1 MKITNCKTNH
11 MVNPLGYHLGKP
23 VFSYLVE
30 ESVGTKQEQARIK
43 VALDEG
49 MQQVVAD
56 TLWREDI
63 DSLGYAP
70 QLTLAP
76 CTRYYWTV
84 MVKSDAGEETVSEV
98 QWFETGK
105 MEQPWAATWITCE
118 EKKGHPIF
126 RKVIRPDGK
135 VKRARLYICG
145 LGLYEACLN
154 GEKVGEEYLTPYCN
168 DYHRWLQYQT
178 YDITEQVQKKAVL
191 EVLLGNGWYCGRF
204 GFWVEP
210 GHKGYYSDTMKLIA
224 EVRLEYADGSETV
237 IGTDESWEVSYSH
250 ITDSSIYDGET
261 WDMTLEKETDTRAVL
276 CEETMAPLRER
287 YSTAVKVRE
296 IVSPAELIHTPA
308 GETVLD
314 MGQNLAGIFS
324 LKVAVPAGETV
335 HLQFGEILQEGNF
348 YRDNLRSA
356 KAEFVYVSDGVER
369 EIVPHFTFYGY
380 RYVKVEGI
388 PDLQKDDFAALVL
401 YSEIPPVGTLTTGN
415 EKVNRLIQNA
425 RWGQKGNFIDVP
437 TDCPQRDE
445 RLGWTGDAQV
455 FSPTACFFSD
465 CYAFYRKYLHDCW
478 QEQLDSDGMVPNA
491 IPSVGIKVQGCSS
504 VWGDVAC
511 IIPWNLYLFYGD
523 KTILEEQFDSMKAWV
538 DYITKVDGDH
548 HGWRKSFHLG
558 DWLALDHPESR
569 GAEQVMGGTD
579 PGFIAG
585 VYYAYS
591 AGLTARAAR
600 VLGRT
605 QEAEYYKK
613 LEQKVRQ
620 ETRQEYYSVTGRCCC
635 NTQTAYLLTMYHH
648 LLEDET
654 GTKKALLTKF
664 EESRHKLRTG
674 FVGTPIL
681 CNVLSDNG
689 LDELAYE
696 LLLNEEYPGWLYA
709 VNLGATTVWERWNS
723 VLEDGSISGT
733 GMNSLNH
740 YSYGSIVEW
749 MFRHCAGINPVEET
763 PGFRKV
769 RLRPSVNWD
778 LKKAEAI
785 YHSAAG
791 TYRSAW
797 EVLDKNHVRV
807 EVEIPFGCEADLIL
821 PMAKESVYE
830 DNSNSMFAQVE
841 NGVCKLKPGKYQIA
855 YETAKP
861 LFQRYSTD
869 SSIAELMKHPD
880 TRALLDKNAQML
892 VLIPQDWY
900 DMTVK
905 QVVRQFA
912 GESAETNGMLEH
924 LDILLAE
931 VE

>member
-49 MQQVVAD
+49 MQQVIAD

-84 MVKSDAGEETVSEV
+84 MVKSDAGEEAVSEV

-105 MEQPWAATWITCE
+105 MEQPWAATWITCD

-388 PDLQKDDFAALVL
+388 PDLQKNEFPPHVL
-401 YSEIPPVGTLTTGN
+401 YS
-415 EKVNRLIQNA
+415 
-425 RWGQKGNFIDVP
+425 
-437 TDCPQRDE
+437 
-445 RLGWTGDAQV
+445 
-455 FSPTACFFSD
+455 
-465 CYAFYRKYLHDCW
+465 
-478 QEQLDSDGMVPNA
+478 
-491 IPSVGIKVQGCSS
+491 
-504 VWGDVAC
+504 
-511 IIPWNLYLFYGD
+511 
-523 KTILEEQFDSMKAWV
+523 
-538 DYITKVDGDH
+538 
-548 HGWRKSFHLG
+548 
-558 DWLALDHPESR
+558 
-569 GAEQVMGGTD
+569 
-579 PGFIAG
+579 
-585 VYYAYS
+585 
-591 AGLTARAAR
+591 
-600 VLGRT
+600 
-605 QEAEYYKK
+605 
-613 LEQKVRQ
+613 
-620 ETRQEYYSVTGRCCC
+620 
-635 NTQTAYLLTMYHH
+635 
-648 LLEDET
+648 
-654 GTKKALLTKF
+654 
-664 EESRHKLRTG
+664 
-674 FVGTPIL
+674 
-681 CNVLSDNG
+681 
-689 LDELAYE
+689 
-696 LLLNEEYPGWLYA
+696 
-709 VNLGATTVWERWNS
+709 
-723 VLEDGSISGT
+723 
-733 GMNSLNH
+733 
-740 YSYGSIVEW
+740 
-749 MFRHCAGINPVEET
+749 
-763 PGFRKV
+763 
-769 RLRPSVNWD
+769 
-778 LKKAEAI
+778 
-785 YHSAAG
+785 
-791 TYRSAW
+791 
-797 EVLDKNHVRV
+797 
-807 EVEIPFGCEADLIL
+807 
-821 PMAKESVYE
+821 
-830 DNSNSMFAQVE
+830 
-841 NGVCKLKPGKYQIA
+841 
-855 YETAKP
+855 
-861 LFQRYSTD
+861 
-869 SSIAELMKHPD
+869 
-880 TRALLDKNAQML
+880 
-892 VLIPQDWY
+892 
-900 DMTVK
+900 
-905 QVVRQFA
+905 
-912 GESAETNGMLEH
+912 
-924 LDILLAE
+924 
-931 VE
+931 